1 VVEVVL
7 VVLVQ
12 MEQELLHLVVQ
23 VFNFLQLSEIQIQA
37 QDWEEQDQQVLQL
50 QMVLT
55 PQVSSG
61 LLVEVVLVEIIP
73 EAGQ

>member
-1 VVEVVL
+1 MVEVVL

-23 VFNFLQLSEIQIQA
+23 VFNFLQLSEIQIQ
-37 QDWEEQDQQVLQL
+37 DWEEQDQQVLQL

-61 LLVEVVLVEIIP
+61 LLVEVVLVVIIP